1 MKQKLYLSLEKP
13 VVLHPQLVK
22 LFGDINQALF
32 WQQIYYWSDKG
43 QDPDGWIYKNK
54 EELEEETTLSRYQ
67 QDRARKKLEEMGYL
81 ETKIK
86 KANGSPTLHYKVDI
100 GKVRNLLMEKR
111 ETYYSISEKLTIP
124 YTENTTENT
133 TDMLATPCVAD
144 TNLALEPKPK
154 ERKDQVL
161 FDLIE
166 KFKPINPTYKRFFE
180 NKTQRGALERLVK
193 EFGEEQIG
201 RAIDYL
207 PKIFGRKYAPR
218 IVSPYQLEAKLAD
231 LIAYIQSEKNGEKII
246 FKI

>member
-1 MKQKLYLSLEKP
+1 MKQKLYLNLEKP
-13 VVLHPQLVK
+13 VSLHPQLVK

-54 EELEEETTLSRYQ
+54 KELEEETTLSRHQ
-67 QDRARKKLEEMGYL
+67 QDRARKKLEERGYL

-133 TDMLATPCVAD
+133 TYTS
-144 TNLALEPKPK
+144 K
-154 ERKDQVL
+154 EVG
-161 FDLIE
+161 
-166 KFKPINPTYKRFFE
+166 KPIPSSYGNEEINNLIVFLKEELGGSPDGTQKE
-180 NKTQRGALERLVK
+180 NRQFAHLLLNKIK
-193 EFGEEQIG
+193 K
-201 RAIDYL
+201 DYL
-207 PKIFGRKYAPR
+207 GKNPIEIIQFLIQAGLKDNFHGKNLTNFKYLYYNTQKI
-218 IVSPYQLEAKLAD
+218 
-231 LIAYIQSEKNGEKII
+231 IQSIKGRGSKVIKI
-246 FKI
+246 